1 MAELFCPATWRMFD
15 EKLSAADFRD
25 LHCWALTG
33 CSSDRTGEAMQ
44 NRTTVKCAVVLVLS
58 PHRRPE
64 VLVRRQADVV
74 EIIAALAAR

>member
-1 MAELFCPATWRMFD
+1 LFRIVVRVFN
-15 EKLSAADFRD
+15 EKLSSVDFRR
-25 LHCWALTG
+25 LRCWGLTG
-33 CSSDRTGEAMQ
+33 CSSDHRASEAMQ
-44 NRTTVKCAVVLVLS
+44 NRTTITRAVVLVLS

>member
-1 MAELFCPATWRMFD
+1 MFD
-15 EKLSAADFRD
+15 EELSAADFRC
-25 LHCWALTG
+25 LHCWALTSG
-33 CSSDRTGEAMQ
+33 RTGGAMQ